1 MNGAGNKVS
10 MQFSAVLWKEW
21 VQFKSKWISI
31 SLSALVG
38 PLLYL
43 TAFGWG
49 LGGAVSVNGAG
60 YIAFIIPGI
69 IAMNAMTNGFG
80 VIANDINLSRNYMK
94 TFEAVMIAPVGMAVY
109 TIARVTANTLRSLY
123 GAALII
129 GASFLFQTSAALAI
143 DGYFV
148 LVLILNGYVFSL
160 IGFIAGILIT
170 SHPDMA
176 KVSSFVITPM
186 SFLCGTFFP
195 LEKFPV
201 PLRIIFEALP
211 LTQAVKGLRMGFT
224 APGSLIAPLIL
235 SAYVI
240 VLLPLAI
247 RLCGRAE

>member
-1 MNGAGNKVS
+1 MNGY
-10 MQFSAVLWKEW
+10 MQFGAIIWKEW
-21 VQFKSKWISI
+21 IQFKKKWISI
-31 SLSALVG
+31 TLSALVG

-49 LGGAVSVNGAG
+49 LGAAVKVNGLS

-94 TFEAVMIAPVGMAVY
+94 TFEAVMIAPLGMAVY
-109 TIARVTANTLRSLY
+109 TVARIIANTLRCLY

-129 GASFLFQTSAALAI
+129 GLSALFQSPPRI
-143 DGYFV
+143 DWYFI
-148 LVLILNGYVFSL
+148 LIVTLNCIVFST

-170 SHPDMA
+170 SHPDMG
-176 KVSSFVITPM
+176 KVSTFVITPM

-201 PLRIIFEALP
+201 PLRIVFEALP
-211 LTQAVKGLRMGFT
+211 LTQAVKGLRTGAAT
-224 APGSLIAPLIL
+224 SGSFIAPLVL
-235 SAYVI
+235 AAYII

-247 RLCGRAE
+247 RLCKRAE